1 MRKGTRSPSLAQD
14 LGALADLYLTVFW
27 LLRRRLYSRLLY
39 QHAAAPA
46 GPATPPAPP
55 TPAAV
60 QRPNRRGRV

>member
-27 LLRRRLYSRLLY
+27 LIRRRLYSRFLY

-55 TPAAV
+55 KPTAV